1 MVLFITSIVIYVK
14 DPNCRNSLLAMPLGN
29 DTVAGGVDGTGD
41 GGMAGHPAMWLE
53 RFQHASLLLTAGA
66 SPMTA
71 QRQFRQSD
79 PLTVLRNYAHIIGT
93 EQRQAAERVA
103 DILRP
108 TSATFENQLV
118 AVQ

>member
-1 MVLFITSIVIYVK
+1 
-14 DPNCRNSLLAMPLGN
+14 MPVGYGN
-29 DTVAGGVDGTGD
+29 DTFAGGLMGRGTEGWVAG
-41 GGMAGHPAMWLE
+41 HSAMWLE

-71 QRQFRQSD
+71 QRQFRHSD

>member
-1 MVLFITSIVIYVK
+1 MSRTPTVGIPYWLCSRLWQGHG
-14 DPNCRNSLLAMPLGN
+14 CRR
-29 DTVAGGVDGTGD
+29 VDGTGN
-41 GGMAGHPAMWLE
+41 GGMGGHPAMWLE